1 MKAKPSPEIGIWLSR
16 VLDQLGV
23 SSYALANAA
32 GIAPGTLRNA
42 ETGRHRISRQTAM
55 RLLEEIAR
63 QDTLLAL
70 TAPALL
76 RKAAAPPERWPD
88 NARDPASPTPS
99 ALVQLR
105 FGPFGAR
112 RALLQVELDTQ
123 AVRKLVRALGGLLAH
138 GELSPQAGLPE
149 LHLVLV
155 EKK

>member
-1 MKAKPSPEIGIWLSR
+1 MKSAPSPEIGIWLRR

-23 SSYALANAA
+23 SSHALANAA
-32 GIAPGTLRNA
+32 GITPGTLRNV
-42 ETGRHRISRQTAM
+42 ETGRHRITRQTAT
-55 RLLEEIAR
+55 RLLAEVAR
-63 QDTLLAL
+63 RDAILAH
-70 TAPALL
+70 TAPAPL
-76 RKAAAPPERWPD
+76 REAAAPPARWPGHV
-88 NARDPASPTPS
+88 RDPGIHAAP

-123 AVRKLVRALGGLLAH
+123 AVRKLARALGGLLTH

-149 LHLVLV
+149 LHLILV

>member
-1 MKAKPSPEIGIWLSR
+1 MKASPSPEVGIWLRR
-16 VLDQLGV
+16 VLEQLGV
-23 SSYALANAA
+23 SSHALANAA
-32 GIAPGTLRNA
+32 GISPNTLRNV
-42 ETGRHRISRQTAM
+42 ETGRHRISRQTAT

-63 QDTLLAL
+63 QDTLLAH

-76 RKAAAPPERWPD
+76 RKAAAPPARWPD
-88 NARDPASPTPS
+88 IVRDPGTPTPP

-105 FGPFGAR
+105 FGPFGER

-123 AVRKLVRALGGLLAH
+123 AVRKLVRALGGLLVH

>member
-1 MKAKPSPEIGIWLSR
+1 MKAAPSPEIGLWLRR

-23 SSYALANAA
+23 SSNALANAA
-32 GIAPGTLRNA
+32 GITPGTLRNV
-42 ETGRHRISRQTAM
+42 ERGRHEISRQTAT
-55 RLLEEIAR
+55 RLLAEVAR
-63 QDTLLAL
+63 RDAILAH
-70 TAPALL
+70 TAPAPL
-76 RKAAAPPERWPD
+76 REAAAPPARWLD
-88 NARDPASPTPS
+88 NARDPGIPTPP

-123 AVRKLVRALGGLLAH
+123 AVRKLVRALGGLLSH
-138 GELSPQAGLPE
+138 GEISPQAGLPE

>member
-1 MKAKPSPEIGIWLSR
+1 MKAEPSPEVGIWLRR

-23 SSYALANAA
+23 SSCALANAA

-42 ETGRHRISRQTAM
+42 ETGRHKISRQTAT
-55 RLLEEIAR
+55 RLLTEIAR
-63 QDTLLAL
+63 RDAILAH
-70 TAPALL
+70 TAPARL
-76 RKAAAPPERWPD
+76 REAAVPPARWAD
-88 NARDPASPTPS
+88 TARDPAIPTPP

-112 RALLQVELDTQ
+112 RALLQVELDSQ
-123 AVRKLVRALGGLLAH
+123 AVRKLVRALGGLLAY

>member
-1 MKAKPSPEIGIWLSR
+1 MKSAPSPEVGVWLRR

-32 GIAPGTLRNA
+32 GIAPGTLHNV
-42 ETGRHRISRQTAM
+42 EIGRHRISRQTAT
-55 RLLEEIAR
+55 RLLAEVAR
-63 QDTLLAL
+63 RDAILAH
-70 TAPALL
+70 TAPAPL
-76 RKAAAPPERWPD
+76 REAAAPPVRWPD
-88 NARDPASPTPS
+88 HVRDPAIPPAP
-99 ALVQLR
+99 ALVELR

-155 EKK
+155 DKK

>member
-1 MKAKPSPEIGIWLSR
+1 MKSAPSPEIGIWLRR

-23 SSYALANAA
+23 SSHALANAA
-32 GIAPGTLRNA
+32 GITPGTLRNV
-42 ETGRHRISRQTAM
+42 ETGRHRISRQTAT
-55 RLLEEIAR
+55 RLLAEVAR
-63 QDTLLAL
+63 RDAILAH

-76 RKAAAPPERWPD
+76 REAAAPPARWPD
-88 NARDPASPTPS
+88 NARDPAIPTPP

-149 LHLVLV
+149 LHLVLI

>member
-1 MKAKPSPEIGIWLSR
+1 MKANPSPEVGIWLRR
-16 VLDQLGV
+16 VLEQLGV
-23 SSYALANAA
+23 SRHALANAA

-42 ETGRHRISRQTAM
+42 ETGRHKISRQTAS

-63 QDTLLAL
+63 QDTLLAH

-76 RKAAAPPERWPD
+76 RKAAALPARWPD
-88 NARDPASPTPS
+88 NARDPAIPTPPS
-99 ALVQLR
+99 IVQLR
-105 FGPFGAR
+105 FGPVGAR
-112 RALLQVELDTQ
+112 RALLQVELDPQ
-123 AVRKLVRALGGLLAH
+123 AMRKLVRALGGLLAH

>member
-1 MKAKPSPEIGIWLSR
+1 MRSWRTRHP
-16 VLDQLGV
+16 
-23 SSYALANAA
+23 
-32 GIAPGTLRNA
+32 LRS
-42 ETGRHRISRQTAM
+42 GRLQ
-55 RLLEEIAR
+55 RL
-63 QDTLLAL
+63 QHGGPT
-70 TAPALL
+70 TPA
-76 RKAAAPPERWPD
+76 
-88 NARDPASPTPS
+88 DPAIPTPP

-105 FGPFGAR
+105 FRPFGAR